1 MGRLYESENFATLL
15 CGIFVGAVLG
25 ITSQCDDAL
34 SLLQHLDVFPTPV
47 FQTLLF
53 HPRLISWIRI
63 IGETALLA
71 YHVSRNVEQ
80 TIEKL
85 AVRGVFGH
93 GITVPMNSERENWLR
108 RKTLSHFFDE
118 APRRM
123 AGAAVDHVLSPENDR
138 SCRNVHEVNFIARSV
153 ERVHREDAVVQA
165 ELDEPLVL
173 VRRVGLRHKFLLCC
187 VPVFVFSSD
196 VNEIGVA
203 ILISLAL
210 CDTNQ
215 DAHSTREA
223 VKGAARGSTS
233 YFAFVE

>member
-1 MGRLYESENFATLL
+1 MVL
-15 CGIFVGAVLG
+15 CLA
-25 ITSQCDDAL
+25 
-34 SLLQHLDVFPTPV
+34 LLQQVDVLPTPG
-47 FQTLLF
+47 FQTWPF

-63 IGETALLA
+63 IGDAALQS
-71 YHVSRNVEQ
+71 YHVSRNVAKK
-80 TIEKL
+80 TLKNL
-85 AVRGVFGH
+85 PFSVSGH

-173 VRRVGLRHKFLLCC
+173 VRRVGLGHKFLLCC